1 MGSMKINMEVRFIIS
16 LLFSALVAAFAIQNA
31 DSVSIRFLLY
41 EFNISQAIVIL
52 GSAILGAIIVVF
64 LGLIKQIR
72 QGMKIKQLTKEIT
85 KLTEE
90 KNMLQMKLEETTV
103 AVKEEKVEEV
113 EAKEEMSV
121 IELEK

>member
-1 MGSMKINMEVRFIIS
+1 MKINMEVRFIIS

-41 EFNISQAIVIL
+41 EFKISQAIVVL

-90 KNMLQMKLEETTV
+90 QNMLQMKSEETTV

>member
-1 MGSMKINMEVRFIIS
+1 MKINMEVRFIIS
-16 LLFSALVAAFAIQNA
+16 LIFSALVAAFAIQNA
-31 DSVSIRFLLY
+31 DSVNIRFLFY

-72 QGMKIKQLTKEIT
+72 QGMKIKQLTKEVT

-90 KNMLQMKLEETTV
+90 KNMLQMKLEEATV
-103 AVKEEKVEEV
+103 AVKEEMVEEI
-113 EAKEEMSV
+113 ETKEE
-121 IELEK
+121 IPAIDLEK

>member
-1 MGSMKINMEVRFIIS
+1 MKINMEVRFIIS

-41 EFNISQAIVIL
+41 KFNISQAIVIL

-90 KNMLQMKLEETTV
+90 KNMFQMKLEETTV